1 VKASLLLICVA
12 AVQAYVHCSTAAG
25 SSTCACAHIKHNKR
39 QHNTTRTADALLDV
53 LEERVRDSSSYTRA
67 AVLRAWCSLCE
78 RGALPHARILAAAK
92 LGAARLRDKSA
103 LVRRAAVQLLGA
115 LLERNPYTGSLEPE
129 PYSARC
135 AVLEEQLAALP
146 QPPLLTAEESAAL
159 AELEGSSGDAAT
171 VDAATD
177 ADGDA
182 DGDVVADE
190 SSSEQD
196 SAAEDDS
203 DSSSDDDEA
212 GSPSSKTQLK
222 KAKKANKA
230 AASTTATTTATEEQE
245 EGQLSPEAA
254 ARAVVLREL
263 TYCRGALAFIEVY
276 EGSSSSGSAAT
287 ATVSGGA
294 AAQMCS
300 MLQSRSVSDV
310 TEALRFF
317 VKARAFSLPCAAA
330 GVRKSLALIW
340 HAEPSVRDEVTK
352 AFVEVFITP
361 ATAAA
366 AAAGTAAAA
375 DDDDHEAE
383 DASASSAALRVAHNL
398 VVLVAQSSL
407 AELASLEEVVG
418 GLVKN
423 GTLSPAVFEQLWT
436 AAGAREQAGW
446 ARAAA
451 LQALALGAG
460 ALPELAED
468 ADRLQLIATT
478 ALGTCVCMFK

>member
-1 VKASLLLICVA
+1 M
-12 AVQAYVHCSTAAG
+12 H
-25 SSTCACAHIKHNKR
+25 
-39 QHNTTRTADALLDV
+39 TTDALLDV

-78 RGALPHARILAAAK
+78 RGALPHARILASAK

-115 LLERNPYTGSLEPE
+115 LLERNPYTGSLDPE

-135 AVLEEQLAALP
+135 AVLEAQLTALP

-159 AELEGSSGDAAT
+159 AELESNDADAA
-171 VDAATD
+171 

-182 DGDVVADE
+182 DGDSEVVADE
-190 SSSEQD
+190 SSS
-196 SAAEDDS
+196 DDGENS
-203 DSSSDDDEA
+203 GSSSSDEA
-212 GSPSSKTQLK
+212 GSPSSKKQQRA
-222 KAKKANKA
+222 AKKANKA
-230 AASTTATTTATEEQE
+230 AAAAAAATSSDITTAEEQE
-245 EGQLSPEAA
+245 EGQLRPEAA

-276 EGSSSSGSAAT
+276 EGSISSGSGAAVT
-287 ATVSGGA
+287 GGA

-317 VKARAFSLPCAAA
+317 VKARAFSLPCAPA

-361 ATAAA
+361 AATAAA
-366 AAAGTAAAA
+366 ATGATAT
-375 DDDDHEAE
+375 DDDEAEAAE

-418 GLVKN
+418 GLVKS
-423 GTLSPAVFEQLWT
+423 GTLPPAVFEQLWT

-478 ALGTCVCMFK
+478 ALGACVLNDLFIVRSHVV